1 VREVFCSGNTDA
13 AACSTD
19 PEAAELSVV
28 TRLFG
33 MPIVNSA
40 IGTFEMTHPIVKGR
54 RNSVAKRT
62 TDDQIAIDIRKCKRN
77 GFLSE
82 GKRILPWFDENG
94 EQLGAIW
101 LEAQLS
107 RLVLQYC
114 ASEPSGKSEQIEE
127 PISLDQT
134 KGRPGWN
141 RSWFLC
147 PGCGRRSAILYLG
160 GKYFRCRPCLGLVYP
175 SQKVSPSRRAQSRIR
190 EIV

>member
-1 VREVFCSGNTDA
+1 MA
-13 AACSTD
+13 
-19 PEAAELSVV
+19 
-28 TRLFG
+28 TRLFS

-40 IGTFEMTHPIVKGR
+40 IGTFEVSYLTVGGR

-82 GKRILPWFDENG
+82 GKRLLPWLDENG

-101 LEAQLS
+101 LEAQPS

-114 ASEPSGKSEQIEE
+114 ASEPGGKSEQIEE

-134 KGRPGWN
+134 KGGRGWN

-160 GKYFRCRPCLGLVYP
+160 GNYFRCRLCLGLVYP
-175 SQKVSPSRRAQSRIR
+175 SQKVSPSQRALRRIR
-190 EIV
+190 EIG